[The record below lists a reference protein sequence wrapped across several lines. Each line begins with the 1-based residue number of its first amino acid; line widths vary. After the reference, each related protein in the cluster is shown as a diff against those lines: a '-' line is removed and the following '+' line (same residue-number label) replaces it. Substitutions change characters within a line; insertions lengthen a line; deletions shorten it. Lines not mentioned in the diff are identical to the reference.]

1 MPGMFS
7 VGKNLYRSQEV
18 GGLKVVV
25 VGASGLVGWELNNQ
39 LLVGGVDV
47 TGTYST
53 RHRSGLIQ
61 CGYENI
67 LDSLVR
73 SADYVVLCGAVTDI
87 NKCTIEPEYTEN
99 INVTKTIELILKCKN
114 YGVVPIY
121 ISSDY
126 VFNGSTGNYSE
137 TSQLSPI
144 TVYGKQKAT
153 VEEFIK
159 NNLDQYF
166 VFRLGRTYS
175 VSLNERSLFAE
186 IYKLLAFS
194 KKVMAARDQYFN
206 FTNVEY
212 VAQIMC
218 RFILTGNTSYGLY
231 NLAKQ
236 NSLSRYQLALNMAS
250 LFSFDKALIQPIQ
263 LNDLSLPERRPL
275 NTTLD
280 CSKID
285 SYLNSY
291 GVV

>member
-1 MPGMFS
+1 
-7 VGKNLYRSQEV
+7 
-18 GGLKVVV
+18 
-25 VGASGLVGWELNNQ
+25 
-39 LLVGGVDV
+39 
-47 TGTYST
+47 
-53 RHRSGLIQ
+53 
-61 CGYENI
+61 
-67 LDSLVR
+67 
-73 SADYVVLCGAVTDI
+73 
-87 NKCTIEPEYTEN
+87 
-99 INVTKTIELILKCKN
+99 
-114 YGVVPIY
+114 VPIY